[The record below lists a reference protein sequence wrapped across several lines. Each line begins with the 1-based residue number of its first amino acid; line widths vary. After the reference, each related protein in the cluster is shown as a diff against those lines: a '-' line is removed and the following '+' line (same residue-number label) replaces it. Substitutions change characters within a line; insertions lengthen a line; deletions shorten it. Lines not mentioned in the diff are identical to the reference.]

1 MLVCRDRTVLFLQVF
16 ETYMCFHMFW
26 FDFVGERSQI
36 TQEFAI
42 EPVCVVE
49 NKYVEGLVRRH
60 KTMRPLPVSI
70 EEALFKN
77 ISEEVIVKQS
87 VVILLVLQTHFCT
100 SHSRSKR

>member
-16 ETYMCFHMFW
+16 ETYMCCHMFW

-49 NKYVEGLVRRH
+49 NKYVEGLVLL
-60 KTMRPLPVSI
+60 KLEVSI

>member
-1 MLVCRDRTVLFLQVF
+1 
-16 ETYMCFHMFW
+16 MCFHMFW
-26 FDFVGERSQI
+26 FDFVGERAQI

-49 NKYVEGLVRRH
+49 NKYVEGLVRHH

>member
-1 MLVCRDRTVLFLQVF
+1 
-16 ETYMCFHMFW
+16 MCFHMYW

-36 TQEFAI
+36 TREFAI

-49 NKYVEGLVRRH
+49 NKYVEGLVCRH